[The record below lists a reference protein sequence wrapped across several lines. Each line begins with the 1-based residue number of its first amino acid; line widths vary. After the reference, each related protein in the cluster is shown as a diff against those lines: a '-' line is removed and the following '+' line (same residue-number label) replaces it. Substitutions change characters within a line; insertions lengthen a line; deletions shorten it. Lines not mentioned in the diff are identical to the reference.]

1 MITAPVMKELKT
13 IKKYKSVADH
23 FRDMLI
29 NFDYVEIVDYD
40 YAEACNFIKK

>member
-1 MITAPVMKELKT
+1 MKELKT

-29 NFDYVEIVDYD
+29 NFDYVEKNTCS
-40 YAEACNFIKK
+40 EAVTRGVL